1 VTFKS
6 GDLQTGQPRLA
17 ISIDAVCLGGIETA
31 SASYH
36 QRLFAIR
43 AILFMLFSFFFEVE
57 FLATVTTF
65 KLLASL
71 FHFDTSLVEYCG
83 RSRQHPTFN
92 TT

>member
-1 VTFKS
+1 MPFVWAALK
-6 GDLQTGQPRLA
+6 
-17 ISIDAVCLGGIETA
+17 TA

-92 TT
+92 ATWLFAGETDFTTGR